1 MPRLTVVLVGGDEA
15 SEASA
20 RSQRFAGAEIVTT
33 PDRSAA
39 ARNAAIDAATGE
51 YVWFVEPGDLLL
63 PGSLARVARSIEA
76 LAPDVIVVHHS
87 TIDATGRSHEGR
99 HGPLLSRLAG
109 AAHRLEERPGL
120 TDTAPRAWNK
130 VLRREHV
137 LAAGARFSVGELTL
151 TWPALLAAERIATVP
166 ETSYVRTGSYLGSP
180 FDVFEQY
187 DAVMADAGA
196 PELVVPAMVRH
207 ELELLRRRVPPGDRR
222 AFFRRMSEGYTR
234 HRTGRERLPTGR
246 VGRLRWKLVEHDAYA
261 AFRAVEASRG
271 RRGTVVRLRRRA
283 RSRARKQA
291 LERYYRERL
300 RQPIDPGLAVYAAY
314 WFRGYSCN
322 PRAVY
327 ERARELVPEVRG
339 VWVVKPGAAKTMPS
353 DVDYVLPNTREYYD
367 VIARAGTFVNNV
379 NFPDHLVKREG
390 TVHVQTHHG
399 TPLKHMGLDLR
410 DTHVAGRRMDFEAL
424 AARVGRWDFSV
435 SQNPHTT
442 RIWERVYPGTYE
454 TLEVGYP
461 RNDVLASATEADVE
475 RVRRDL
481 GIEPGQIAVLYTPTH
496 REYQPGYVPV
506 LDLARVADALGQD
519 HVVLARL
526 HYFYD
531 GDPLLRDLHR
541 AGRIRDVASHPSIE
555 GLCLA
560 ADVLVT
566 DYSSIMFD
574 YAVLDRPIV
583 IHAPDWEVYR
593 AVRGAYFD
601 LLTEGP
607 GVVTRSEDE
616 LVAALRAPGDEAAA
630 KRAAFRARFCAL
642 DDGRAAERVVRR
654 VWLSDRETPAPAVAS
669 GAR

>member
-20 RSQRFAGAEIVTT
+20 RSQRFPDAELATT
-33 PDRSAA
+33 PDGSAE
-39 ARNAAIDAATGE
+39 ARNAALDAARGD

-63 PGSLARVARSIEA
+63 PGALERVAGRIEA

-87 TIDATGRSHEGR
+87 TIDATGRTHEGK

-109 AAHRLEERPGL
+109 EAHRLADRPGL
-120 TDTAPRAWNK
+120 ADTAPRAWNK
-130 VLRREHV
+130 VLRVEH
-137 LAAGARFSVGELTL
+137 LRRAGARFSAGELTL
-151 TWPALLAAERIATVP
+151 TWPALLTAERVAGVP
-166 ETSYVRTGSYLGSP
+166 ETSYVRTGSYPGSP
-180 FDVFEQY
+180 FGVFEQY
-187 DAVMADAGA
+187 DAVLTGA
-196 PELVVPAMVRH
+196 AQPELVVPAMLRH
-207 ELELLRRRVPPGDRR
+207 ELELLRSRVPAGDRR
-222 AFFRRMSEGYTR
+222 AFFRRMSEGYRR
-234 HRTGRERLPTGR
+234 HRTGRERMPAGR
-246 VGRLRWKLVEHDAYA
+246 VGRLRWQLIGRGAYD
-261 AFRAVEASRG
+261 AFRLLEASRG
-271 RRGTVVRLRRRA
+271 RRTTVKQLRK
-283 RSRARKQA
+283 RSRARARKLA

-300 RQPIDPGLAVYAAY
+300 QEPIDPNLAVYAAY

-339 VWVVKPGAAKTMPS
+339 VWVVKASAAKAMPEG
-353 DVDYVLPNTREYYD
+353 VEYVVANTREYYD
-367 VIARAGTFVNNV
+367 AIARAGTFVNNV

-399 TPLKHMGLDLR
+399 TPLKHMGLDLQG
-410 DTHVAGRRMDFEAL
+410 THVAGRLMDFDAL
-424 AARVGRWDFSV
+424 LARVGRWDFSV

-461 RNDVLASATEADVE
+461 RNDVLALATEADTE

-481 GIEPGQIAVLYTPTH
+481 GIEPGQTAVLYTPTH

-506 LDLARVADALGQD
+506 LDLAHVAEGLGRG

-531 GDPLLRDLHR
+531 ADPLLRDLHR
-541 AGRIRDVASHPSIE
+541 AGRVRDVASYPSIE
-555 GLCLA
+555 ELCLA

-583 IHAPDWEVYR
+583 THAPDWEVYR

-616 LVAALRAPGDEAAA
+616 LIAALGAPGDEAAA

-654 VWLSDRETPAPAVAS
+654 VWLSDRETPAPAVAT